1 MQARILP
8 TILYFQTMMKHIQDK
23 KAAVG
28 FQDSQGQD
36 VVLAEN
42 INIRHAAI
50 QMQDE

>member
-1 MQARILP
+1 MRARISP
-8 TILYFQTMMKHIQDK
+8 TILYFQTMMKYIRDK

-28 FQDSQGQD
+28 FQVSQSQD

-50 QMQDE
+50 QMQDG